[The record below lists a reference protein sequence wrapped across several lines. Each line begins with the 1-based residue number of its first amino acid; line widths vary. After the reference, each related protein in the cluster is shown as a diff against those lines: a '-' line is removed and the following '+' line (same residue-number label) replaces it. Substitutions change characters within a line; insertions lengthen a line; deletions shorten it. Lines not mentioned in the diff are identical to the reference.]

1 MESPLA
7 QTNQW
12 PVPHVAAAVITSAGI
27 IAQHGDQNRKFRLA
41 SISKVLTGYATLIAV
56 EEGSVKLDD
65 EIETSDGSQSGL
77 PVGKEPTGGT
87 RSEAEMGPARSKQG
101 SQSGLPVG
109 KEPTGGTRSEADM
122 GPARPVQ
129 GSQSGLPVGKE
140 PTRGTQSEAEMGP
153 ARPVKGSDLTTTSA
167 PFTLRQL
174 LSHAAGFGFDSGSEQ
189 QSRPQTRRMYSNEG
203 IERAARI
210 VEVNTGMPFAEYLRE
225 AIFEPLRM
233 GDSELRGS
241 PAANVSSTV
250 ADLSRFATELL
261 KPTLLAPETFTDF
274 TRCQFP
280 ALAGMLP
287 GIGRFDPLPW
297 GLGVEIKGNK
307 HPHWSGQFTSPATF
321 GHFGGSGTF
330 LWVDPTRGLAAI
342 ALADRDFGAWAMAAW
357 PQLSDAIVNSY
368 TA

>member
-1 MESPLA
+1 
-7 QTNQW
+7 
-12 PVPHVAAAVITSAGI
+12 
-27 IAQHGDQNRKFRLA
+27 
-41 SISKVLTGYATLIAV
+41 
-56 EEGSVKLDD
+56 
-65 EIETSDGSQSGL
+65 
-77 PVGKEPTGGT
+77 
-87 RSEAEMGPARSKQG
+87 MGPAG
-101 SQSGLPVG
+101 
-109 KEPTGGTRSEADM
+109 PTKA
-122 GPARPVQ
+122 
-129 GSQSGLPVGKE
+129 
-140 PTRGTQSEAEMGP
+140 
-153 ARPVKGSDLTTTSA
+153 SDLTTTSA

-210 VEVNTGMPFAEYLRE
+210 VEANTGMPFAEYLRE
-225 AIFEPLRM
+225 AIFAPLRM
-233 GDSELRGS
+233 GNSELRGS

-250 ADLSRFATELL
+250 ADLARFATELL

-357 PQLSDAIVNSY
+357 PQLSDAIVTSY